1 MKKWSVYILYTTYNI
16 LFKVESLKNKEA
28 EAEDKIKEFNNNV
41 EQLNDKLDAENILSK
56 EKDEKIKDLETTI
69 AEIKERHEEG
79 LKAAEDTREQLVQA
93 QSAVVLL
100 EAKLKGLTK
109 VSASFSQNLL
119 K

>member
-1 MKKWSVYILYTTYNI
+1 MKYILYTIYNI
-16 LFKVESLKNKEA
+16 LFKVENLKNKEA
-28 EAEDKIKEFNNNV
+28 EAEDKIKEIKNNV

-69 AEIKERHEEG
+69 AEIKVRHEEG
-79 LKAAEDTREQLVQA
+79 LKSAEDTREQLVQA

-109 VSASFSQNLL
+109 VSASFSQNFL